1 MVVASGSGQVP
12 RWETMDYKMHDEDA
26 STRGQYVWVIRYSK
40 SIKHQY
46 SLSPKMTSNKSL
58 KLELR
63 CTIEIHSDQVPPW
76 DQQQQHQ
83 THRLLAIS
91 SLVMPAGGSTPSP
104 GMRSST
110 SDLWHP
116 AHDVT
121 AGGSKAS
128 AMVGIGSGWSYLAY
142 QHVLCWK
149 LNERTNG
156 QKHEE
161 TVSNGLRTYLFHFS
175 GRN

>member
-1 MVVASGSGQVP
+1 MVVASGSGQYHDGK
-12 RWETMDYKMHDEDA
+12 RWITKMHDEDA

-76 DQQQQHQ
+76 DQQQQNQ

-128 AMVGIGSGWSYLAY
+128 AMVGIGSGRVSGVSARL
-142 QHVLCWK
+142 VLET
-149 LNERTNG
+149 ERTNG

-161 TVSNGLRTYLFHFS
+161 TVSNGLTYLFHFS
-175 GRN
+175 GTNLG